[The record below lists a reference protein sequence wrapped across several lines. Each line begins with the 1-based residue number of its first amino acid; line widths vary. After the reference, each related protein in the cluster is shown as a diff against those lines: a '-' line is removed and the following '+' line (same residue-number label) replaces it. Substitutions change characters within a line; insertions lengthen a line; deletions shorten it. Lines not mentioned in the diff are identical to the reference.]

1 VGSGDVLSVDLTIRT
16 KICMTWKIIQ
26 WQLAQHRRRRRRRNV
41 EIIYLT
47 WETMILSLILKVRS
61 INKTKNRLHF

>member
-41 EIIYLT
+41 EIIYLI